1 MVPVVP
7 LAQGSLQVVIFKL
20 QNDSGLALPPSKP
33 KLRQH
38 HSSTKNDIEGDL
50 RISGLMTC
58 AKLTILAVCAACA
71 SVAAGVFLVLL
82 MADRATARK
91 RFFCTLPLA
100 AMA

>member
-1 MVPVVP
+1 MVPVIP
-7 LAQGSLQVVIFKL
+7 LAEGSLQVVIFKL
-20 QNDSGLALPPSKP
+20 QNDSRSGPSFEQAKIETT
-33 KLRQH
+33 
-38 HSSTKNDIEGDL
+38 SSTKNDIEGDL

-91 RFFCTLPLA
+91 RFFCALPLA